1 MIIVCKNCN
10 TKYSI
15 NKKVLGKN
23 GKKVRCSNCGYEWY
37 QKPDI
42 IKKGLQDKSLK
53 EEKIFEVDPSEFQG
67 KKYNKKETVSRKLF
81 SSDVIEKK
89 KNYSFLY
96 LFIFIIL
103 ILFIYLNNEDF
114 NYKIKNY
121 FFEFIKKEF
130 LINNQNK
137 NSFDLVFNQIEKE
150 VSILDNN
157 QRVVKIFGKISNTS
171 NEESYKIPKLQ
182 ATLIDSKNNI
192 ITTWFFNAEQEN
204 LDPQESLNFNT
215 SYIHDNQDIADIR
228 IEFFKDGE

>member
-114 NYKIKNY
+114 NYNVWSLNDPHVIQLSDGRLRMY
-121 FFEFIKKEF
+121 VTA
-130 LINNQNK
+130 
-137 NSFDLVFNQIEKE
+137 LVEGDDPEGEYGHLHKGYKE
-150 VSILDNN
+150 VLVS
-157 QRVVKIFGKISNTS
+157 
-171 NEESYKIPKLQ
+171 
-182 ATLIDSKNNI
+182 A
-192 ITTWFFNAEQEN
+192 IT
-204 LDPQESLNFNT
+204 
-215 SYIHDNQDIADIR
+215 
-228 IEFFKDGE
+228 K